1 MISNPESQVTKS
13 RTWVARRAISK
24 GKLRIVVLCLLLI
37 GLFFKRRKAPTAI
50 VYTLSPSQVYFN
62 SRPEQVLRVLREE
75 RFSSRA
81 NLQEPIIEVR
91 SLKTLFTPHPNFTYD
106 AAIHILH
113 RVLKRRSY
121 LSVFHL
127 IDKEISNLNSYSVCK
142 LKKFKE
148 CIFDQV
154 LYSFFFIQVG
164 NEIDLI
170 TTQSSF
176 FKVPPSFTIKGGPK
190 KVMAWY
196 STNSKPIYA
205 LDDKERKAIN
215 VDEFKDIVDEHWVWN
230 IGEVN
235 FLQSCGVKNVI
246 AVGPVVFQ
254 DRVIEKKDTE
264 KFVITYFDVTPL
276 EGSVDFYS
284 EKNTTEVLNN
294 VLRLIDLLEVK
305 YPGRTIV
312 RVKPKR
318 KYSKYHSRKYISLLR
333 TSAMQ
338 NKTRCLPASAN
349 LYQTISQSDLVLAIP
364 FTSPA
369 LLGKELGVNSYFVSI
384 GIEGW
389 DVPKFSDGI
398 PVLFQFERLVSHV
411 EKEVERKFNL

>member
-1 MISNPESQVTKS
+1 MLSNPEAQIPKS
-13 RTWVARRAISK
+13 RTWVLRRAISK
-24 GKLRIVVLCLLLI
+24 SKLRLVVLSLLFI

-50 VYTLSPSQVYFN
+50 LYSLTPAQVYFN
-62 SRPEQVLRVLREE
+62 SSPEQVLRVLREE

-81 NLQEPIIEVR
+81 NLRDPIIEVR
-91 SLKTLFTPHPNFTYD
+91 SLKTFLTPHPNFAYD

-113 RVLKRRSY
+113 KVLMRRTY
-121 LSVFHL
+121 LTVFHM
-127 IDKEISNLNSYSVCK
+127 IDKEISSLDYHSVCR
-142 LKKFKE
+142 LKNFKE
-148 CIFDQV
+148 YLFDPI
-154 LYSFFFIQVG
+154 LYSLFFSQIG
-164 NEIDLI
+164 NKIDLI

-176 FKVPPSFTIKGGPK
+176 FKVPTSFKIKGGPK
-190 KVMAWY
+190 KIMAWY

-205 LDDKERKAIN
+205 SNDKERKEFN
-215 VDEFKDIVDEHWVWN
+215 VNEFKDFIDEHWVWN
-230 IGEVN
+230 IGEVS
-235 FLQSCGVKNVI
+235 FLQSYSIENAIV
-246 AVGPVVFQ
+246 VGPVIFQ
-254 DRVIEKKDTE
+254 DRIIEEKDTK

-276 EGSVDFYS
+276 QGSIDFYS
-284 EKNTTEVLNN
+284 EKNTAVVLNN
-294 VLRLIDLLEVK
+294 IFRLIDHLEVK

-333 TSAMQ
+333 TSTIL
-338 NKTRCLPASAN
+338 NKAKCLPASAN

-369 LLGKELGVNSYFVSI
+369 LLGKELHVNSYFVST

-398 PVLFQFERLVSHV
+398 PVLFQFERLLNIV